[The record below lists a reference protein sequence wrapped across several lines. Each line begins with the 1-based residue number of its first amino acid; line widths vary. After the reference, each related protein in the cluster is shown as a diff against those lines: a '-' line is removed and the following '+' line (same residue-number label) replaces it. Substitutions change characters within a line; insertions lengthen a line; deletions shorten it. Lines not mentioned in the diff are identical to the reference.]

1 MKKVIIIG
9 GGAAGPKAAAK
20 LSRLNKD
27 IDIHLY
33 TDLDVVSYSACG
45 LPFYIE
51 GLISDIKSLIIRTP
65 EEFEKQ
71 GVKIH
76 LNAKCTKINP
86 NDKTVEIFNILTNE
100 HILVSYDVLVIA
112 TGARPFI
119 PPINNVDL
127 NNIFTLKTLNDGI
140 KIREKMQKSKK
151 AVIIGGGNISIE
163 LLWAFAKN
171 NIEVNVIEKSPHM
184 LNMLDPEMGE
194 LVENYI
200 LGNFGNIIKI
210 HTNKEAS
217 EFIGDNNKNV
227 IAVKL
232 KEGEVIDT
240 DFVVIASGIVPNSEI
255 FKEAGGILSVRD
267 TIKVDT
273 YMQTNLKDVYACGD
287 VVANY
292 NIVSH
297 KPGWIPLAS
306 TANKEGRIVALNING
321 MKESFHGVLSSVVT
335 KFHNLTIASCG
346 LSETYAAQNGFT
358 PISAMVTK
366 KDKAGYMPDAQEITL
381 KLVVDY
387 YSQKLLGAQAIGPG
401 DVHKRIETVVAC
413 IMSDFRVNEL
423 LHLDLPYAPPYS
435 PTIAPLLTVAQII
448 SQKIYNAFKQN

>member
-1 MKKVIIIG
+1 MKKVVIIG

-20 LSRLNKD
+20 LSRLDKN
-27 IDIHLY
+27 IEIELY
-33 TDLDVVSYSACG
+33 TQEEMVSYSACG

-51 GLISDIKSLIIRTP
+51 GLITDINSLVIRTP
-65 EEFEKQ
+65 EEFQKQ
-71 GVKIH
+71 GVKVY
-76 LNAKCTKINP
+76 LNSKCTKINP
-86 NDKTVEIFNILTNE
+86 QEKNVEILNLETNDKK
-100 HILVSYDVLVIA
+100 LVPYDNLVIA

-119 PPINNVDL
+119 PPITNIGL
-127 NNIFTLKTLNDGI
+127 NNIFTLKTLNDGV
-140 KIREKMQKSKK
+140 KIREKMRQSKK
-151 AVIIGGGNISIE
+151 ALIIGGGNISIE

-171 NIEVNVIEKSPHM
+171 DIKTQVIERSPHM
-184 LNMLDPEMGE
+184 LNMLDDEMGE
-194 LVENYI
+194 LVEHYI

-210 HTNKEAS
+210 HTNQEAY
-217 EFIGDNNKNV
+217 EFIGDNNQNV
-227 IAVKL
+227 IACKL
-232 KEGEVIDT
+232 KNGEVIET
-240 DFVVIASGIVPNSEI
+240 DFVIIASGIVPNSEI
-255 FKEAGGILSVRD
+255 FKEAGGILSIRD

-297 KPGWIPLAS
+297 KPAWIPLAS

-321 MKESFHGVLSSVVT
+321 MKEAFQGVLSSVVT

-346 LSETYAAQNGFT
+346 LSESDALANGFT

-381 KLVVDY
+381 KLVADY
-387 YSQKLLGAQAIGPG
+387 YSQKILGAQAIGPG
-401 DVHKRIETVVAC
+401 DVHKRMGTVVAC
-413 IMSDFRVNEL
+413 IMSDFKVDDL

-435 PTIAPLLTVAQII
+435 PTIDPLLTVAQII
-448 SQKIYNAFKQN
+448 SQKIFNMHK

>member
-1 MKKVIIIG
+1 MKKVVIIG
-9 GGAAGPKAAAK
+9 GGASGAKAAAK
-20 LSRLNKD
+20 LSRLDKNIK
-27 IDIHLY
+27 IELY
-33 TDLDVVSYSACG
+33 TQEEMVSYSACG

-51 GLISDIKSLIIRTP
+51 GLITDINSLVIRTP
-65 EEFEKQ
+65 EEFQKQ
-71 GVKIH
+71 GVKVY
-76 LNAKCTKINP
+76 LNSKCTKINP
-86 NDKTVEIFNILTNE
+86 DEKTVEILNLENNE
-100 HILVSYDVLVIA
+100 KKLVPYDNLVIA

-119 PPINNVDL
+119 PPIDNIGL
-127 NNIFTLKTLNDGI
+127 NNIFTLKTLNDGV
-140 KIREKMQKSKK
+140 KIREKMRQSKK
-151 AVIIGGGNISIE
+151 ALIIGGGNISIE

-171 NIEVNVIEKSPHM
+171 DIKTQVVERSSHM
-184 LNMLDPEMGE
+184 LNMLDDEMGE
-194 LVENYI
+194 LVEHYI

-210 HTNKEAS
+210 HTNQEAY
-217 EFIGDNNKNV
+217 EFVGDNNQNV
-227 IAVKL
+227 IACKL
-232 KEGEVIDT
+232 KNGKVIET
-240 DFVVIASGIVPNSEI
+240 DFVIIASGIVPNSEI

-297 KPGWIPLAS
+297 KPAWIPLAS

-321 MKESFHGVLSSVVT
+321 MKEAFQGVLSSIVT

-346 LSETYAAQNGFT
+346 LSEKEAQENGFT

-381 KLVVDY
+381 KLVADY
-387 YSQKLLGAQAIGPG
+387 YSQKILGAQAIGPG
-401 DVHKRIETVVAC
+401 DVHKRMGTVVAC
-413 IMSDFRVNEL
+413 IMSDFRVDDL

-435 PTIAPLLTVAQII
+435 PTIDPLLTVAQII
-448 SQKIYNAFKQN
+448 SQKIFNINK